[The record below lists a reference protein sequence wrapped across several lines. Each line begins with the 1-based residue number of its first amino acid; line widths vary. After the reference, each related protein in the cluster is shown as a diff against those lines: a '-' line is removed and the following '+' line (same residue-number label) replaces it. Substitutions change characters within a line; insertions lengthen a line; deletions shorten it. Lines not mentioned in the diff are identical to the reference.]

1 MKKYDSSE
9 LLLTNYPSGRWV
21 LTGQNGDVI
30 TSESGWEKSLDFG
43 RKNDISTVALER
55 AEARGF
61 NWPQSMFEAATEHK
75 NDAGDHLFT
84 DMGNRV
90 TFDRELVT
98 DDDIRLLLAHG
109 QQKFGNE
116 LTLTG
121 DDPRFRER
129 MARLADDMGLTVLN
143 PELQDAIQNHRTNKT
158 LQAHPRKRNLFATLC
173 RFFGMPCAADLSEA
187 LSNPATAHQARR

>member
-84 DMGNRV
+84 QIAVKPRRSGRGYKARFLGFNSPGFEGV
-90 TFDRELVT
+90 KGVGLVVP
-98 DDDIRLLLAHG
+98 H
-109 QQKFGNE
+109 
-116 LTLTG
+116 
-121 DDPRFRER
+121 
-129 MARLADDMGLTVLN
+129 
-143 PELQDAIQNHRTNKT
+143 
-158 LQAHPRKRNLFATLC
+158 
-173 RFFGMPCAADLSEA
+173 
-187 LSNPATAHQARR
+187 TA